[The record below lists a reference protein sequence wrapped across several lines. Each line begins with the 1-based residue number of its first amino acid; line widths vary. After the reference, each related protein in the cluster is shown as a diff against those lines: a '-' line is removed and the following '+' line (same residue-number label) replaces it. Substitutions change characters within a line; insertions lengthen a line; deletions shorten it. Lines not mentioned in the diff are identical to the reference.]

1 MTSFNQMIEED
12 LFFPGKRVDR
22 DDDDKSSYGRDD
34 TSSMMTRQ
42 GSTSSEPQR
51 TSFSINGHDETDRET
66 LRLGNVS
73 EQGELASGN
82 ENSSS
87 RQDAPSTPKTRSTLL
102 GTTEDGAAPTASRPS
117 SPVHSA
123 MGGASVNGHRIGGG
137 GSYDANDTHGSAK
150 PTGGGRH
157 HTQAQVIH
165 PATTPPLSASPP
177 SAAHAFVAPSGR
189 STKRPALLV
198 KTPMRASEAHA
209 ELLFGSSASLL
220 GSMGYLAYQDPLADA
235 LRRQRK
241 LEAAAKKNH
250 APLQGSQRTR
260 PSPFLS
266 TLMNKGPVNPRDH
279 TILQA
284 VWDGMLEGRF
294 VNGSPLSLLTTY
306 LEYHFKGAA
315 CSIQ

>member
-87 RQDAPSTPKTRSTLL
+87 RQDAPSTPKTRSALL

-137 GSYDANDTHGSAK
+137 GSYDANDAHGSAK

-165 PATTPPLSASPP
+165 PASTPPLSASPP